1 MHRGYFREKQ
11 EGLTLI
17 ELLMVIAIL
26 IVLWAIIFAAL
37 GPVREKGR
45 QAVCISNLR
54 QIGQAIQMYRQDYG
68 GKEPEG
74 GAAYYELGLP
84 RSLMDLPLF
93 RKEPQVFKCPDE
105 NWHEQVPISY
115 GYGVCDDRIPGE
127 CDPGPSFSQLIA
139 EKGDEYPL
147 VFDFWHDPD
156 WGNVKKLTWLSSC
169 AWAVGCIPKLSHPR
183 PPVGS
188 IKGGD
193 Y

>member
-1 MHRGYFREKQ
+1 MHREYFRERQ

-26 IVLWAIIFAAL
+26 MVLWAIIFAAL

-45 QAVCISNLR
+45 QAVCLSNLR

-84 RSLMDLPLF
+84 PDLSILPLF
-93 RKEPQVFKCPDE
+93 HKEPRVFKCPDE
-105 NWHEQVPISY
+105 NWHEHERPLTSY
-115 GYGVCDDRIPGE
+115 GYGVWDDRIPGMGA
-127 CDPGPSFSQLIA
+127 PAPPFSQLIA
-139 EKGDEYPL
+139 EKGEEYPL
-147 VFDFWHDPD
+147 VYDWWHDPD
-156 WGNVKKLTWLSSC
+156 WGNVNKPHLVLVLRLGGRVHSKI
-169 AWAVGCIPKLSHPR
+169 V
-183 PPVGS
+183 PPATPS
-188 IKGGD
+188 WE